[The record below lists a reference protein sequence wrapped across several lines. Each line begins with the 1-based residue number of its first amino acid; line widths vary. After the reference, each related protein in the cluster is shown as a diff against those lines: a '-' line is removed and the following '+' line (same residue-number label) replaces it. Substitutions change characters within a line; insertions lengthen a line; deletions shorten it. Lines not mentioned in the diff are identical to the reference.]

1 MALLKGVVRQNK
13 GLTVYAYEL
22 KIHGPNGIGS
32 DNELNMVR
40 FIPSRI
46 TGVCRITG
54 VRTMINWTKATTLG

>member
-46 TGVCRITG
+46 TGV
-54 VRTMINWTKATTLG
+54 RTMINWTKATTLG